1 MCFFVVPEVFHIDH
15 RMFEN
20 PLVLR
25 NERFLL
31 GGKKKKNRRE
41 GWGEEEE
48 KTKKNAQLRKKKKS
62 VLSAPIFFMHPEF
75 LTVDLRNVA
84 VGIVFLLFCQLSWA
98 LLLLRFKLRGFCF

>member
-31 GGKKKKNRRE
+31 GEKKKKQE
-41 GWGEEEE
+41 GRMGRGGGEN
-48 KTKKNAQLRKKKKS
+48 KKECSVKEKKKS

-75 LTVDLRNVA
+75 LSVDLRNVA